1 MGVDDYAAGTSPHT
15 RGKQISDL
23 KSSSFGRN
31 IPAHAGKTG
40 KLFEWIR
47 CRREHP
53 RARGENTH
61 SVWVLRINPGTS
73 PRTRGTLGK
82 CLGMGC
88 STRNIPAH
96 AGKTMPPGRER
107 PFRPEHPRARG
118 ENNQSRLVWKILAGT
133 SPRTRGK
140 PWLAQVVAGR
150 LRNIPAHAGKTPM
163 MSLKTPAPV
172 DHPRARG
179 ENGQCCVSSMTPRGT
194 SPRTRGKPWYKHV
207 TQFID
212 RNIPAHA
219 GKTPG

>member
-1 MGVDDYAAGTSPHT
+1 
-15 RGKQISDL
+15 
-23 KSSSFGRN
+23 
-31 IPAHAGKTG
+31 
-40 KLFEWIR
+40 
-47 CRREHP
+47 
-53 RARGENTH
+53 
-61 SVWVLRINPGTS
+61 
-73 PRTRGTLGK
+73 
-82 CLGMGC
+82 MGC

-118 ENNQSRLVWKILAGT
+118 ENNQSRLVWKILSGT

-172 DHPRARG
+172 EHPRARG
-179 ENGQCCVSSMTPRGT
+179 ENDFPFGSGSMRNGT

-219 GKTPG
+219 GKTGAQDRRHSHHSEHPRARGENDGQMLRTWLPDGTSPRTRGKP